1 MWGGADN
8 VWSIRYAEH
17 GYRLTCQIAKQH
29 IQNAYHKLNSE
40 KCALPSV
47 TQLETQLSRTSWH
60 DTSTCRVRTYGLLL
74 PHSLVHVNLE
84 LGARHAFVSAR
95 TVGGAGRGHEFKNK
109 PCSSPQADSGFTGIL
124 PVPRNT

>member
-84 LGARHAFVSAR
+84 LSAFILVPPYTSATILHCWHAAYMACVYD
-95 TVGGAGRGHEFKNK
+95 EK
-109 PCSSPQADSGFTGIL
+109 C
-124 PVPRNT
+124 